1 MIESAPDIRYLHR
14 NEIDTEKWDRC
25 IINAPNGLIYARSFY
40 LDSMAENWSA
50 LVEGDFQNVM
60 PLTWNKKYGFSYLYQ
75 PFFTKA
81 LGVFG
86 QSLVPFE
93 ISSFLLAI
101 PKKYTYWD
109 FDLNENNF
117 VSIENKKLKIN
128 QYPRTNHFLSLKEDY
143 GRLRQQYK
151 RLASRMKKKAIENQL
166 QITRGE
172 DPSLIISLYRKD
184 YARRHHSIK
193 NVVYEKLMRCS
204 AIAFK
209 NNLAETYL
217 AKSVSGEIMAYYI
230 ILQDEKFVY
239 SLLGGSTEEG
249 KKLGAF
255 YLLTDAI
262 IQDHAGTK
270 RIFRFEGSD
279 IPGISFF
286 DALFGSEKISY
297 QHLVMNNLPF
307 PFRLFK

>member
-1 MIESAPDIRYLHR
+1 MIESAPDIRYLDR
-14 NEIDTEKWDRC
+14 NEIDIEKWDRC
-25 IINAPNGLIYARSFY
+25 ILNASNGLIYARSFY

-60 PLTWNKKYGFSYLYQ
+60 PLTWNKKYGFTYLYQ
-75 PFFTKA
+75 PYFTKS

-86 QSLVPFE
+86 QSSGPFE

-101 PKKYTYWD
+101 PEKFTYWD
-109 FDLNENNF
+109 IDLNENNF
-117 VSIENKKLKIN
+117 VSVENKNLKTN
-128 QYPRTNHFLSLKEDY
+128 QYQRTNHFLSLHEDY

-151 RLASRMKKKAIENQL
+151 RLATRMKKKAIENQL
-166 QITRGE
+166 QIVRGE
-172 DPSLIISLYRKD
+172 DPSVIISLYRRD
-184 YARRHHSIK
+184 YSRRLRSIK
-193 NVVYEKLMRCS
+193 NTVYDKLMICS

-209 NNLAETYL
+209 NNLAATYL
-217 AKSVSGEIMAYYI
+217 AKSASGDILAYYI
-230 ILQDEKFVY
+230 ILQDERFIY

-262 IQDHAGTK
+262 IQDHAGSK
-270 RIFRFEGSD
+270 KIFRFEGSD

-307 PFRLFK
+307 PFRFFK

>member
-1 MIESAPDIRYLHR
+1 MIESALDIRYLNR

-40 LDSMAENWSA
+40 LDSMAKNWSA
-50 LVEGDFQNVM
+50 LVEGDFQSVM
-60 PLTWNKKYGFSYLYQ
+60 PLTWNKKFGFTYLYQ
-75 PFFTKA
+75 PYFTKS

-101 PKKYTYWD
+101 PKKFAYWD
-109 FDLNENNF
+109 IDLNENNF
-117 VSIENKKLKIN
+117 VSIENKNLIIN
-128 QYPRTNHFLSLKEDY
+128 QYPRTNHFLSLSEDY
-143 GRLRQQYK
+143 ERLRQQYK
-151 RLASRMKKKAIENQL
+151 RLASRMRKKAIESQL
-166 QITRGE
+166 EIMRGE

-193 NVVYEKLMRCS
+193 NAVYEKLMICS

-209 NNLAETYL
+209 NKLAETYL
-217 AKSVSGEIMAYYI
+217 AKSASGEIMAYYI

-239 SLLGGSTEEG
+239 SLLGGSTTEG

-262 IQDHAGTK
+262 IQDHAGSK

-297 QHLVMNNLPF
+297 QHLVLNNLPF
-307 PFRLFK
+307 PFRFFK